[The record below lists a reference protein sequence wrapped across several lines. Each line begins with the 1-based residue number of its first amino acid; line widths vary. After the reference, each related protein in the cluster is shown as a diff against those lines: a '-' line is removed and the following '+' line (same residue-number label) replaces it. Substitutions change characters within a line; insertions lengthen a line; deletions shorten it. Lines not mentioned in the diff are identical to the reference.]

1 MKDRALITKQKLT
14 VLCFV
19 RLAVGKLAVERH
31 TAQTTANS
39 FNIEIKPFP
48 PSSVSRGDIRFISAA
63 ILFA

>member
-1 MKDRALITKQKLT
+1 MKDRALITKQKP
-14 VLCFV
+14 LCFV
-19 RLAVGKLAVERH
+19 RLAVGRLAVERQ

-48 PSSVSRGDIRFISAA
+48 PLSVSRVYIWFISAA